1 MFSRALTVETRIRGR
16 TVAVFFETPYRWA
29 VYQDGINVTRDF
41 GNPTWSAWIAEVN
54 SGRISITKAP
64 RRVA

>member
-29 VYQDGINVTRDF
+29 VYQDGINVTNDF
-41 GNPTWSAWIAEVN
+41 GHPTWSDWIREVN
-54 SGRISITKAP
+54 RGQISISKPP
-64 RRVA
+64 RRP